1 MSHAHARAR
10 VTGRT
15 ALGFVVALFVA
26 TASCT
31 AGSSGDQAPATIAP
45 GVPSPVPETQPPATT
60 PELTME
66 IRAVEAR
73 GVEGRVRRHE
83 LAAQTRAIRETIAE
97 LYTIGFV
104 DPVRWEGGEFP
115 SLFRLFAA
123 DVRDQASRDV
133 EDLTLGPAARELDAV
148 QPRRAFLDL
157 RYLAD
162 GQGRAVF
169 AVAEVRF
176 AGTAQL
182 GELRAPVTHEGE
194 YVLRR
199 LNGEWRVVSYD
210 VHGRVP
216 DVVELE
222 GGATA
227 ATFVPGL
234 PSNEPMFVLVI
245 GSDARPGQSVTRTRA
260 DSIHIVGVNPRQ
272 GRVSILGIP
281 RDSWVA
287 IPGFGSDK
295 INAALVRGGPEL
307 LVDTVERLSGIQ
319 MDAYVLTGFQGFQ
332 RMVRLVGGIDMKIP
346 YPISDPA
353 AGAHFRKG
361 PEHLS
366 GHEALAFSRVRK
378 DLPNGDFGRSF
389 NQGRL
394 MIAALATLRRQL
406 SDGPAALLPW
416 AIAGAKHL
424 VTDLSLAVTFELLV
438 AAPAFEPRRVRNL
451 VATGGVGTIAGKS
464 VVVLDGRAYA
474 MFRDLA
480 RDAMLGG

>member
-1 MSHAHARAR
+1 MTHAPAR

-15 ALGFVVALFVA
+15 LLGAVVALALA

-31 AGSSGDQAPATIAP
+31 AGSNGDEAPATIAP
-45 GVPSPVPETQPPATT
+45 GVPSPAPEVQPTAPT

-73 GVEGRVRRHE
+73 GVAGRVRRND
-83 LAAQTRAIRETIAE
+83 LATQTRAIRQTIAE

-104 DPVRWEGGEFP
+104 DPVQWDGGEFP
-115 SLFRLFAA
+115 SLLRLFAA

-133 EDLTLGPAARELDAV
+133 ADLTLGAAARELDAV
-148 QPRRAFLDL
+148 QPRRAFFDL

-176 AGTAQL
+176 AGIAQA
-182 GELRAPVTHEGE
+182 GEVRAPVTHDGE

-210 VHGRVP
+210 VQGRVP

-222 GGATA
+222 GGARA

-245 GSDARPGQSVTRTRA
+245 GSDARPGQSVTGTRA
-260 DSIHIVGVNPRQ
+260 DSIHIVGVNPRR
-272 GRVSILGIP
+272 GRVSLLGIP

-307 LVDTVERLSGIQ
+307 LVETVERLSGIQ
-319 MDAYVLTGFQGFQ
+319 MDAYVLTGFQGFE
-332 RMVRLVGGIDMKIP
+332 RMVKAVGGIDMKIP
-346 YPISDPA
+346 YPISDA
-353 AGAHFRKG
+353 AANAYFRKG

-366 GHEALAFSRVRK
+366 GREALAFARVRK

-406 SDGPAALLPW
+406 SNGPAALLPW
-416 AIAGAKHL
+416 AIAGARHL
-424 VTDLSLAVTFELLV
+424 VTDLSLAETFELLV
-438 AAPAFEPRRVRNL
+438 AAPAFEPRRVRNV

>member
-1 MSHAHARAR
+1 MFHARAR

-15 ALGFVVALFVA
+15 ALVAVVALFVG

-31 AGSSGDQAPATIAP
+31 AGPSGDGGVATFAPI
-45 GVPSPVPETQPPATT
+45 VPSPFPGSQSPVTT
-60 PELTME
+60 PELRME
-66 IRAVEAR
+66 VRAVEAR
-73 GVEGRVRRHE
+73 GVDGRVRRRE
-83 LAAQTRAIRETIAE
+83 LAAPTRAIRQTIAE

-115 SLFRLFAA
+115 SLLRLFAA

-133 EDLTLGPAARELDAV
+133 ADLTLGPAARELDAV

-176 AGTAQL
+176 AGIAQA
-182 GELRAPVTHEGE
+182 GDVRAPVTHEGE

-227 ATFVPGL
+227 ATFAPGVPSG
-234 PSNEPMFVLVI
+234 EPMFVLVI
-245 GSDARPGQSVTRTRA
+245 GSDARPGQLVSATRA
-260 DSIHIVGVNPRQ
+260 DSIHIVGVSPGR

-281 RDSWVA
+281 RDSWVP

-319 MDAYVLTGFQGFQ
+319 MDAYVLTGFQGFE
-332 RMVRLVGGIDMKIP
+332 RMVSAVGGIDMKIP
-346 YPISDPA
+346 YPISDPWA
-353 AGAHFRKG
+353 RAYFRRG

-366 GHEALAFSRVRK
+366 GREALAFARVRK

-406 SDGPAALLPW
+406 ANGPAALLPW
-416 AIAGAKHL
+416 AIAGAKNL
-424 VTDLSLAVTFELLV
+424 VTDLSLAETFELLV

-451 VATGGVGTIAGKS
+451 VATGGVGSIGGKS

-480 RDAMLGG
+480 RDAMLGD